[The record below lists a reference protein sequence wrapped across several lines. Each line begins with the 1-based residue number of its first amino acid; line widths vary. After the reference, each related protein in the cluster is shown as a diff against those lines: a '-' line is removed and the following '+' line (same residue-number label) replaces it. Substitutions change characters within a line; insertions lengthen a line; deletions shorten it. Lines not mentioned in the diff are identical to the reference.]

1 MIELA
6 FCFPKFFSP
15 PFQKEILRLFT
26 PPPHLL
32 SDAAVGNSFV
42 EDESVLIWLSGKE
55 EKHLKLI
62 HVSRI
67 ISGQHTSHIDL

>member
-1 MIELA
+1 MGGAEGSATVASVLGT
-6 FCFPKFFSP
+6 
-15 PFQKEILRLFT
+15 KEILRLFT

-67 ISGQHTSHIDL
+67 ISGQRTLN